1 MSTLEMLKKS
11 RARILEIAARHGA
24 SNVRIFG
31 SVVRGEDT
39 QESDI
44 DVLVDLAADRSLY
57 DLVGFQQEI
66 EALVGRKADVLTE
79 NGLNRYLKDRILA
92 EASPL

>member
-11 RARILEIAARHGA
+11 RAEILAIAAKHGA

-39 QESDI
+39 EESDV
-44 DVLVDLAADRSLY
+44 DVLVDMAADRSLY

-92 EASPL
+92 EAAPL

>member
-1 MSTLEMLKKS
+1 MSTFEMLKKN
-11 RARILEIAARHGA
+11 RAAILAIAAKHGA

-39 QESDI
+39 RESDV
-44 DVLVDLAADRSLY
+44 DLLVDMADGRSLY

-66 EALVGRKADVLTE
+66 EALVGRTADVLTE
-79 NGLNRYLKDRILA
+79 NGLDCYLKDRVLA

>member
-1 MSTLEMLKKS
+1 MNTLEMLKKS
-11 RARILEIAARHGA
+11 RTKILAIAAKHGA

-39 QESDI
+39 DESDI
-44 DVLVDLAADRSLY
+44 DVLVDMAADRSLY

-79 NGLNRYLKDRILA
+79 NGLNRYLKERILA
-92 EASPL
+92 EAAPL

>member
-11 RARILEIAARHGA
+11 RAEILAIAAKHGA

-39 QESDI
+39 EESDV
-44 DVLVDLAADRSLY
+44 DVLVDMAADRSLY

-66 EALVGRKADVLTE
+66 EALVGRKADGLTE

-92 EASPL
+92 EAAPL

>member
-11 RARILEIAARHGA
+11 RATILAIAAKHGA

-39 QESDI
+39 DASDI
-44 DVLVDLAADRSLY
+44 DVLVDMAADRSLY
-57 DLVGFQQEI
+57 DLVGFQQEL
-66 EALVGRKADVLTE
+66 EVLVGRKADVLTE

-92 EASPL
+92 EAAAL

>member
-11 RARILEIAARHGA
+11 RAKILAIAAKHGA

-39 QESDI
+39 DESDI
-44 DVLVDLAADRSLY
+44 DVLVDMAADRSLY

-79 NGLNRYLKDRILA
+79 NGLNRYLKDRICS
-92 EASPL
+92 EAAPL